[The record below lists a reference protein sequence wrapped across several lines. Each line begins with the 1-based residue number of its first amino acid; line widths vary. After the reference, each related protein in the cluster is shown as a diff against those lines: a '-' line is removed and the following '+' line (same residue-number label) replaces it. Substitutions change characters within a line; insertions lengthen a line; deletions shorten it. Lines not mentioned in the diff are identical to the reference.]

1 MANKGFVAGSRAT
14 GFTLIEVMLALSIF
28 ALAALAA
35 VKAASEHLNSIGY
48 LQDKTF
54 ARFVASDR
62 MSELSLETRW
72 PPENNQT
79 GMARNAE
86 QDWYWHQQVEQ
97 TAISDFRMVTIRVN
111 DQEFTDNDDLDSIFT
126 LTQYV
131 GRQ

>member
-1 MANKGFVAGSRAT
+1 MVNRGFVAASRAT

-54 ARFVASDR
+54 ARYVAADR
-62 MSELSLETRW
+62 LALLSLETRW
-72 PPENNQT
+72 PPENNRT
-79 GMARNAE
+79 GVMRNAE

-111 DQEFTDNDDLDSIFT
+111 DREFTDNDDLSSIFT
-126 LTQYV
+126 LSQYV